1 MLSQLGSIWKFRTFL
16 LSLIRKDLRARYRK
30 SALGAGWSFLHPI
43 LMTVVFC
50 LVFGAWFSNPDWR
63 SYGPY
68 FLAGMTLFSMI
79 RESVVAGCS
88 TFYANENYI
97 RQSPAPL
104 VLYTLR
110 TVIGIGIHF
119 LIALAVVFAA
129 VLVLQPDLRLK
140 VLSVLWVFVPALAL
154 LFIFCWSISVIAS
167 FISVY
172 FNDASHLAEVFFQ
185 ILFFLTPIFFPVQM
199 MVDRGLT
206 VLLQINPI
214 VAFLEIIRS
223 PLIYGQAPP
232 AWAFAKAAI
241 VTVLAATCAIGT
253 MAVLQKKLI
262 YRL

>member
-1 MLSQLGSIWKFRTFL
+1 MLLQLNSIWKFRTFL

-30 SALGAGWSFLHPI
+30 SAFGLGWSLINPV

-63 SYGPY
+63 TYGPY
-68 FLAGMTLFSMI
+68 FLAGMTLFSVV

-88 TFYANENYI
+88 TFFANENYI

-104 VLYTLR
+104 TLYTLR
-110 TVIGIGIHF
+110 TVVGIGIHF
-119 LIALAVVFAA
+119 LIALGVVFLA
-129 VLVLQPDLRLK
+129 VFTLQPDLRLK
-140 VLSVLWVFVPALAL
+140 LLSIAWVFVPALAL

-172 FNDASHLAEVFFQ
+172 FNDAAHLAEVFFQ
-185 ILFFLTPIFFPVQM
+185 ILFFLTPIFFPVSM
-199 MVDRGLT
+199 MVDRGLV
-206 VLLQINPI
+206 VLLQLNPV

-223 PLIYGQAPP
+223 PLLYGQVPP
-232 AWAFAKAAI
+232 MWAFAKAAI
-241 VTVLAATCAIGT
+241 VTALAATAALGT
-253 MAVLQKKLI
+253 MAMLQKKLI